1 MRRKKG
7 PPINPVAK
15 ALRQHRHQVVKSEKV
30 YSRKGA
36 KSRLRRDLGAA
47 YSWKV
52 CVGA

>member
-15 ALRQHRHQVVKSEKV
+15 ALRQHHQQVVKSGKA
-30 YSRKGA
+30 YSRKGI

-47 YSWKV
+47 YVMDS
-52 CVGA
+52 AA